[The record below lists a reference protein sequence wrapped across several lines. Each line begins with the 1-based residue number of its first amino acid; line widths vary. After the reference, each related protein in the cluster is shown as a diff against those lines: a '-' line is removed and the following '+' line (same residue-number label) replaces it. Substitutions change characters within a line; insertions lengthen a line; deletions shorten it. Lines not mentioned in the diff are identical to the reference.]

1 MNAPATPSRLST
13 YAGYT
18 GAVLMLLSAPAHS
31 LLGWPA
37 LQAQLAAVNAPA
49 DLQRGLQ
56 IGWHFS
62 GVAMI
67 AFALIVLH
75 AVRGRSRGT
84 IASATPLR
92 IIAAL
97 YLIFGAAALAVSGDP
112 FFLVFIVPGA
122 LVAMASR

>member
-1 MNAPATPSRLST
+1 MTTSRLST
-13 YAGYT
+13 YAGWA

-31 LLGWPA
+31 LMGWPV
-37 LQAQLAAVNAPA
+37 LQAQLAAVNAPP

-67 AFALIVLH
+67 AFALIVMH
-75 AVRGRSRGT
+75 SVRGRASGT
-84 IASATPLR
+84 ITTAMPLR

-112 FFLVFIVPGA
+112 FFMVFIVPGA
-122 LVAMASR
+122 LVGVASR